1 MDEWVTHMTAK
12 GLIQVS
18 MEIWGILICFAML
31 VCTFVKMRVLN
42 RKGVLFLGLE
52 LTVMILVIANILEIL
67 YAGNTTELGFVM
79 TKTSIFVFYLAQYV
93 IEYLFILYLNVML
106 ESFKQS
112 RLLRN
117 SRMLLLVLA
126 VLLVANLKFG
136 FFYYFDADNLYQRGV
151 ALIASPCCVVVIM
164 VIIIVEVTRKS
175 RELTALAL
183 TAVYLFWAGVVMGGI
198 GQTFSSGDALLT
210 FGFVIGLMIMF
221 FCMEI
226 DESVR
231 YSQQESRMAIMNT
244 NVMLSQ
250 IQPHF
255 MYNTITAIQYLCRED
270 AEKAEEALG
279 EFASYVRFNMDSMK
293 MEEDIPFAKELEHV
307 KKYVHFEQLRFE
319 ERVQVEYDIQF
330 EDFKIPSLTIQPMVE
345 NAIKHGI
352 TKKRK
357 GGCVRLS
364 TRREGS
370 QVVIVIADDGKGVDK
385 EQFKERISDGRS
397 HIGVYSVQKRIESM
411 KGGSFCMESEP
422 NVGTTVTLRF
432 DITKEERYD
441 DRSN

>member
-1 MDEWVTHMTAK
+1 MDVWITHMTAK

-18 MEIWGILICFAML
+18 MEIWGVLICFAMI
-31 VCTFVKMRVLN
+31 VCSFVKMRVLN

-52 LTVMILVIANILEIL
+52 VAVMVLVIANIVEIL
-67 YAGNTTELGFVM
+67 YAGNTTEIGFVM
-79 TKTSIFVFYLAQYV
+79 TQISIFVFYLAQYV
-93 IEYLFILYLNVML
+93 IEYLFILYLNVMQ

-112 RLLRN
+112 RLFSI
-117 SRMLLLVLA
+117 SRKVLVALA
-126 VLLVANLKFG
+126 LFLVANLKFG
-136 FFYYFDADNLYQRGV
+136 FFYYFDANNRYQRGN
-151 ALIASPCCVVVIM
+151 ALIVSPCCVCAIM
-164 VIIIVEVTRKS
+164 VVIIVEVTRKS
-175 RELTALAL
+175 REFSSLAL

-198 GQTFSSGDALLT
+198 GQAFSSGDSLLT

-231 YSQQESRMAIMNT
+231 YSEQESRMKIMNT

-270 AEKAEEALG
+270 AHKAEAALG
-279 EFASYVRFNMDSMK
+279 EFASYIRFNMDSMK
-293 MEEDIPFAKELEHV
+293 MAERIPFTKELEHV
-307 KKYVHFEQLRFE
+307 EKYVHFEQLRFE

-330 EDFKIPSLTIQPMVE
+330 DDFTIPALTLQPMVE

-357 GGCVRLS
+357 GGCVHLS
-364 TRREGS
+364 TRKEGN

-385 EQFKERISDGRS
+385 EQFKERLSDGRS

-422 NVGTTVTLRF
+422 NVGTTITLRF
-432 DITKEERYD
+432 DITKAE
-441 DRSN
+441 